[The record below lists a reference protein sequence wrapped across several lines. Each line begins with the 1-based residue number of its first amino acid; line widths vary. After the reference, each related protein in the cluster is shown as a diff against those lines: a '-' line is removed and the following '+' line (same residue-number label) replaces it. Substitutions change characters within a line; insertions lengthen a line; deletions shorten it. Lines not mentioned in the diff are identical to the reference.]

1 MVSRR
6 IGKNILQTKKV
17 NSKKNTLV
25 FVGTILRK
33 EKKIDRA
40 ENDYKINPFP
50 RHLIWENEKVIVRNG
65 WFGFK
70 YTFINEMLDGDVFV
84 CKAKNLNVARNKL
97 SKYLDKKYGKSFA
110 IF

>member
-1 MVSRR
+1 M
-6 IGKNILQTKKV
+6 QTKKV

-40 ENDYKINPFP
+40 ETDYKINPFP
-50 RHLIWENEKVIVRNG
+50 RYLIWENEKVVVRMG

-70 YTFINEMLDGDVFV
+70 YTFINEMSDGDVFV
-84 CKAKNLNVARNKL
+84 CEAKNLTVARKRL
-97 SKYLDKKYGKSFA
+97 AKYLDKKYGRSFT